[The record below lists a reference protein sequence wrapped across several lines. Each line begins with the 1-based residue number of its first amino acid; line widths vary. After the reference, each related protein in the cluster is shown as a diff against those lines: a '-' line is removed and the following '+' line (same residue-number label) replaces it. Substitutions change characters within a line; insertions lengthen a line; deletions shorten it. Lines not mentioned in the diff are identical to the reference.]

1 MQVLVPEAQT
11 ELQQSVPWLHEVPD
25 VPQLFEHWNTLSS
38 QLLPLQQSLF
48 ELQLLPSGVQVV
60 PELVEVD
67 ELDELDVELPEPE
80 PVGTQMPP
88 WHEAIATHV
97 WPLSQRPSIS
107 TSPPAGASHVPA
119 MQLSLAQSPSAL
131 HIWPSATGE

>member
-1 MQVLVPEAQT
+1 MQVPEPDPQAV
-11 ELQQSVPWLHEVPD
+11 LQQSVPWLHEVPD
-25 VPQLFEHWNTLSS
+25 VPQLFEHWNTLLS
-38 QLLPLQQSLF
+38 QLLPLQQSPF
-48 ELQLLPSGVQVV
+48 ELQLLPSGVQLE

-67 ELDELDVELPEPE
+67 ELLELDVELPE

-88 WHEAIATHV
+88 WHEAFATHV